1 MLCKPFRILVNVL
14 AVWWLTACVAYGQ
27 TRGLVYAGDAAS
39 SYENV
44 PVPEL
49 VYARFGKSTDPLVRE
64 QVALGMLNKG
74 VNLMRNGEAAES
86 AATYDLMHE
95 RFGQDPA
102 PNVLEQVLKALINKG
117 YDLGQQ
123 QQPEAERA
131 TYAQIDREYCQHQ
144 ELVLK
149 EKLAD
154 TQFEDMLTKAS
165 QSR

>member
-27 TRGLVYAGDAAS
+27 TRGLAYASDAAS

-74 VNLMRNGEAAES
+74 VNLMRIGEAAES
-86 AATYDLMHE
+86 AATYDL
-95 RFGQDPA
+95 
-102 PNVLEQVLKALINKG
+102 
-117 YDLGQQ
+117 GQQ
-123 QQPEAERA
+123 QQQPKAERA
-131 TYAQIDREYCQHQ
+131 TYAQIDREYGQHQ

-154 TQFEDMLTKAS
+154 TQFEDMLAKAS